1 MILLALLSVFGVSS
15 GSIED
20 PNMALSGVYSECV
33 LGFDWTCLQ
42 RRTLLFVDRL
52 SRAASYPLFP
62 GLILVRTVPPGD
74 PIEPS
79 DLKELDGER
88 IGEMVDD
95 AAGAFFEEH
104 VFRVQMPNWLKSEGR
119 AMGHVDFFFGD
130 GVEGRKKKKKKIK
143 KLLKK
148 VLLLALLLK
157 VGKILLLIPLGL
169 GLIKIAAIKGLL
181 FGLISLI
188 MSKVML
194 LQKLMKNKKMMMG
207 GGGGGGWMDA
217 GGGSSGSGGDSGWP
231 SSGGGGGGGGGG
243 SGGGGSGGWDRA
255 LAAHQLAYSSY
266 DTKNSPT

>member
-1 MILLALLSVFGVSS
+1 
-15 GSIED
+15 
-20 PNMALSGVYSECV
+20 MALSGVYSECV

-130 GVEGRKKKKKKIK
+130 GVEG
-143 KLLKK
+143 
-148 VLLLALLLK
+148 
-157 VGKILLLIPLGL
+157 L